1 MMKNL
6 FLLIIPILF
15 LTTKVIAQDQ
25 VNPPSAKLR
34 HVMTPEELL
43 RKGEIGKYFIE
54 TAPPVAPVRN
64 VAEFDRMQGALI
76 AYPFGIPM
84 LLIKEMATE
93 IKVTTIVASNAQKN
107 IVINQYVANGVDTS
121 HCNFL
126 IAPTD
131 TYWTRDYGPWF
142 ESDSNNQIGIVDFP
156 YNRPRPNDDEIP
168 KKVAT
173 MLGIPW
179 FGMNLIH
186 TGGNYM
192 TSGYGISS
200 STELVWEE
208 NPTQTHLQVAQKV
221 HDYLGV
227 ENYFV
232 RPDPNGTYI
241 DHIDC
246 WGKFLGPDK
255 VLIRKVSPSHSR
267 YAMIEA
273 AAAFWATANC
283 SYGYPYKVYRVNTPQ
298 DQPYTNSLILNNK
311 VMVPI
316 MNSMWDDSALAVYQ
330 AAMPGYEIIGFVGN
344 PSAPWEATDA
354 LHCRV
359 MGIADVGLLFI
370 KHIPLAGNQPCETD
384 YVINA
389 DIIASSHQPVKSDS
403 VFVFYSVN
411 GGQYE
416 SSLMINTSGSH
427 YRGIIPKQQP
437 GGVVKYYLT
446 AADQSGR
453 HAATPFIGAADP
465 YVFTTVHTNIT
476 AVPDTLWFLTAE
488 DAWTGQFTRL
498 HNYTATTISLTD
510 IQQEG
515 ESGWPWVDSLSVTSF
530 PHLMNPGD
538 SEYVLVRIP
547 LPVDGAPATL
557 YLVDSLRYT
566 TTAGAQHLVIMI
578 NTDLLNGI
586 NKNPGTTVL
595 RNSYPNPFSSVTF
608 IPFEINQPSHVTL
621 EILDI
626 RGSLVKTLVS
636 KVIEHCNTTIQWDGT
651 DAHGNKLPGG
661 IYLCRLTTENKVETN
676 RMVLLR

>member
-15 LTTKVIAQDQ
+15 LTTKGVAQNQ
-25 VNPPSAKLR
+25 VNPPAAKLR
-34 HVMTPEELL
+34 HVMTPDELL
-43 RKGEIGKYFIE
+43 RKGEIGKYFVE
-54 TAPPVAPVRN
+54 TDPPAAPIRN
-64 VAEFDRMQGALI
+64 IAEFDRMQGALI

-93 IKVTTIVASNAQKN
+93 IKVTTLVASNAQKN
-107 IVINQYVANGVDTS
+107 IVINQYIANGVDTS

-208 NPTQTHLQVAQKV
+208 NPAQTHLQVAQKV

-255 VLIRKVSPSHSR
+255 VLIRKVPPSHSR
-267 YAMIEA
+267 YTMIEA
-273 AAAFWATANC
+273 AAAFWAATNC

-298 DQPYTNSLILNNK
+298 DQPYTNSVILNNK
-311 VMVPI
+311 VLVPI

-330 AAMPGYEIIGFVGN
+330 AAMPGYEVIGFVGN
-344 PSAPWEATDA
+344 PSAPWESTDA

-359 MGIADVGLLFI
+359 MGLADLGILFV
-370 KHIPLAGNQPCETD
+370 KHNPIWGTQPCEMN
-384 YVINA
+384 YLINA
-389 DIIASSHQPVKSDS
+389 DIIACSDS
-403 VFVFYSVN
+403 AIKNDSVLIWYKVNN
-411 GGQYE
+411 GNFQAVN
-416 SSLMINTSGSH
+416 MTNTSANH
-427 YRGIIPKQQP
+427 YSGMIPKQQA
-437 GGVVKYYLT
+437 GSTVKYYIS
-446 AADQSGR
+446 AADRSNR
-453 HAATPFIGAADP
+453 RATTPFIGAADP
-465 YVFTTVHTNIT
+465 FSFITTYTNIT
-476 AVPDTLWFLTAE
+476 AAPDTLWFTTIE
-488 DAWTGQFTRL
+488 DAMNGQVTRL
-498 HNYTATTISLTD
+498 HNYMANAISLAN

-538 SEYVLVRIP
+538 SEYVRVRIP
-547 LPVDGAPATL
+547 LPVEGAPATL
-557 YLVDSLRYT
+557 YLIDSLRYT
-566 TTAGAQHLVIMI
+566 TTVGAQRLVIMI
-578 NTDLLNGI
+578 NTDLLSGI

-608 IPFEINQPSHVTL
+608 IPLEIKQGGYVTL
-621 EILDI
+621 EIFDV
-626 RGSLVKTLVS
+626 RGFLIKTLVS
-636 KVIEHCNTTIQWDGT
+636 KVLDPGTPTIQWDGT
-651 DAHGNKLPGG
+651 DAGGNKLPGG

>member
-1 MMKNL
+1 
-6 FLLIIPILF
+6 
-15 LTTKVIAQDQ
+15 
-25 VNPPSAKLR
+25 
-34 HVMTPEELL
+34 MTPEELL

-208 NPTQTHLQVAQKV
+208 NPSQTHLQVAQKV

-255 VLIRKVSPSHSR
+255 VLIRKVPPSHSR
-267 YAMIEA
+267 YTMIEA
-273 AAAFWATANC
+273 AAAFWAATNC

-298 DQPYTNSLILNNK
+298 DQPYTNSVILNNK

-330 AAMPGYEIIGFVGN
+330 AAMPGYEVIGFVGN
-344 PSAPWEATDA
+344 PSAPWESTDA

-359 MGIADVGLLFI
+359 MGLADLGILFV
-370 KHIPLAGNQPCETD
+370 KHNPIWGTQPCEMN
-384 YVINA
+384 YMINA
-389 DIIASSHQPVKSDS
+389 DIIACSDS
-403 VFVFYSVN
+403 AIKNDSVLIWYKVNN
-411 GGQYE
+411 GNFQAVN
-416 SSLMINTSGSH
+416 MTNTSANH
-427 YRGIIPKQQP
+427 YSGMIPKQQA
-437 GGVVKYYLT
+437 GSTVKYYIS
-446 AADQSGR
+446 AADRSNR
-453 HAATPFIGAADP
+453 RATTPFIGAADP
-465 YVFTTVHTNIT
+465 FSFTTTYTNIT
-476 AVPDTLWFLTAE
+476 AAPDTLWFTTIE
-488 DAWTGQFTRL
+488 DAMNGQVTRL
-498 HNYTATTISLTD
+498 HNYMANAISLTN

-538 SEYVLVRIP
+538 SEYVRVRIP
-547 LPVDGAPATL
+547 LPVEGAPATL
-557 YLVDSLRYT
+557 YLIDSLRYT

-578 NTDLLNGI
+578 NTDLLSGI
-586 NKNPGTTVL
+586 NKNPGTRVL

-608 IPFEINQPSHVTL
+608 IPLEIKQSCHVTL
-621 EILDI
+621 EILDV
-626 RGSLVKTLVS
+626 RGFLIKTLVS
-636 KVIEHCNTTIQWDGT
+636 KVLDPGTPAIQWDGT
-651 DAHGNKLPGG
+651 DAGGNKLPGG